1 MYFVAQTAK
10 LTVRATN
17 LNFLEFKASAGPKV
31 LISLLYG
38 YVEGHMT
45 LDDFSWTDP
54 LRKALFYEY
63 DLLKVFCRMGQ
74 QLGQGEAYPS
84 SASRRDAFKVR

>member
-1 MYFVAQTAK
+1 MK
-10 LTVRATN
+10 PTVRATN

-54 LRKALFYEY
+54 LSIKNYEFN
-63 DLLKVFCRMGQ
+63 LTEMGAKESTVPESKE
-74 QLGQGEAYPS
+74 LTRVNWSNGA
-84 SASRRDAFKVR
+84 